1 MLGSDG
7 CGGKYSRRIGTR
19 WCGFGIGIIR
29 LRTDGSFEL
38 VGSAFGSVPGKQT
51 VPRSEMTGLLHA
63 LMHTK
68 GDAIIECDSK
78 AVWRIFSKGPS
89 AQPEYN
95 GLCGF
100 VFFGRGSIGLT

>member
-1 MLGSDG
+1 MGQEERIPDISAPEGAVFGLGIV
-7 CGGKYSRRIGTR
+7 K
-19 WCGFGIGIIR
+19 
-29 LRTDGSFEL
+29 LRSDGSFEL

-68 GDAIIECDSK
+68 GDAIIECDNK

-95 GLCGF
+95 GLLWHF
-100 VFFGRGSIGLT
+100 VSFGRGSIGLT